1 MIRFNNKSIESVRKD
16 IIPRTFK
23 MCLNFELFDQ
33 TTYNVI
39 LLIYPQLYDSL
50 RDIMWY
56 NVSVDVLLHRYNKW

>member
-23 MCLNFELFDQ
+23 MCLNFELLDQ

-39 LLIYPQLYDSL
+39 LLIYPQLYDAL

-56 NVSVDVLLHRYNKW
+56 NVWVDVLLHRYNKW